1 MEGFDIEKVE
11 SLDFESI
18 KNQLSFIFK
27 SDSDIVNFV
36 NFLKN
41 VQKFVTLS
49 NEKRYAVQM
58 DLTYFRSQIQLYAK
72 KIQSTL
78 NRIKEKRVKAAIKKA
93 KGFGEKITESTIAYY
108 SEEDTAMQG
117 LEELYNVV
125 ECWYNYLSDLYFIC
139 NSLNKGFNGPS
150 F

>member
-18 KNQLSFIFK
+18 KKQLEYIFK
-27 SDSDIVNFV
+27 SEQDIVNFV

-41 VQKFVTLS
+41 VQKFITLS
-49 NEKRYAVQM
+49 NEKRYCVQM
-58 DLTYFRSQIQLYAK
+58 DLTFFRSQIQLYSK

-78 NRIKEKRVKAAIKKA
+78 NRLKAKQVKNAIKKA
-93 KGFGEKITESTIAYY
+93 KGIGEKITENTVLYY
-108 SEEDTAMQG
+108 SEEDVALQG
-117 LEELYNVV
+117 LEELKDVV

-139 NSLNKGFNGPS
+139 NNLNKGFNGQG

>member
-78 NRIKEKRVKAAIKKA
+78 NRIKDKQVKNAIKKA
-93 KGFGEKITESTIAYY
+93 KGFGEKITENTVMYY
-108 SEEDTAMQG
+108 SEEDTTLQG
-117 LEELYNVV
+117 LEELHNLV

-139 NSLNKGFNGPS
+139 NNLNKGFNGPS

>member
-1 MEGFDIEKVE
+1 MEGFNIEKVE
-11 SLDFESI
+11 SLDYEAI
-18 KNQLSFIFK
+18 KGQLGFIFK
-27 SDSDIVNFV
+27 GDSDIVNFV
-36 NFLKN
+36 NFLRN

-58 DLTYFRSQIQLYAK
+58 DLTYFRSQIQMYSK

-78 NRIKEKRVKAAIKKA
+78 NRLKEKQVRNAIKKA
-93 KGFGEKITESTIAYY
+93 KGFGEKITENTVMYY
-108 SEEDTAMQG
+108 SEEDTALQG
-117 LEELYNVV
+117 LEELHNLV

-139 NSLNKGFNGPS
+139 NNLNKGFNGSS

>member
-93 KGFGEKITESTIAYY
+93 KGFGEKNRCPRFANDYGRYHDQNHVYDS
-108 SEEDTAMQG
+108 
-117 LEELYNVV
+117 V
-125 ECWYNYLSDLYFIC
+125 
-139 NSLNKGFNGPS
+139 
-150 F
+150 